1 MTDSQGKT
9 RRSLLQINPDDSLP
23 EVLTRLRSFAG
34 KSVELVIP
42 DHSPI
47 LLTATE
53 FRTLKDAAQR
63 SQINLILK
71 TDDRLRI
78 QLASMFDLIDGVTI
92 SRRGKDVSRGGADLE
107 KTSSGWRNPGE
118 ETEDNDPIS
127 VSRRRRNVME
137 RTRLDDT
144 PAPKRSRT
152 KAKQSGDE
160 SGSLDY
166 LDKEESS
173 GGISAK
179 LLGRIV
185 AILAVIVLI
194 AGISGWYY
202 MPEVAISAK
211 LREQQVSGELTYAV
225 GLSDAGLPSDVE
237 FRIPAEESTAEVQIS
252 LSIPA
257 TGGVVEPDATATGS
271 VVLRNPTAAAIN
283 VPAGTSLQ
291 NALGATFTTTAA
303 VDVPAATGDTPGET
317 RVDVQAS
324 EPGSGSNIEQGALT
338 GKIEGLEVY
347 FSNREAA
354 ISGGTDRQI
363 LEVTQ
368 EDIDTLE
375 TTLTDQIKRIAAEG
389 WSRQLPEGQTLVA
402 PSVAPGTPEYEIQQ
416 QVGDKVEAV
425 SLTGTVEAT
434 GLVYAQEEIEGELT
448 TRFQD
453 HLNPTVPSGYGL
465 LANTIT
471 LGEATVVSEQ
481 PTAVIYRQSATAT
494 AQAIYDS
501 SSQENLID
509 MLAGKSY
516 DNAEAIVQAQTAFET
531 TSIEVSPG
539 FWPERMPQTADRIK
553 LTIAPGSEQLSVEP
567 LATPSPEASS

>member
-144 PAPKRSRT
+144 PAPKRSRS
-152 KAKQSGDE
+152 KSKQSGDE
-160 SGSLDY
+160 PGSLDY
-166 LDKEESS
+166 LDKEEAS
-173 GGISAK
+173 GRISAK

-185 AILAVIVLI
+185 ALLAVIVLI
-194 AGISGWYY
+194 AGIFGWYY
-202 MPEVAISAK
+202 MPEVAISAT

-257 TGGVVEPDATATGS
+257 TGGVVEPDATAAGS

-291 NALGATFTTTAA
+291 NALGAAFTTTSA
-303 VDVPAATGDTPGET
+303 VDVPAASGDTPGET

-324 EPGSGSNIEQGALT
+324 EPGSGGNLELGALT

-389 WSRQLPEGQTLVA
+389 WSKQLPEGQTLVA

-453 HLNPTVPSGYGL
+453 HLNPTVPSGFGL

-501 SSQENLID
+501 SSQQNLVD

-516 DNAEAIVQAQTAFET
+516 DNAETIVQAQTAFET
-531 TSIEVSPG
+531 TSIEISPG

-553 LTIAPGSEQLSVEP
+553 LTIEPGSEQVSVEP
-567 LATPSPEASS
+567 IATPSPEASS